1 MHATGSSQWPLK
13 SVPSTAISPM
23 DGTNDV
29 TMAETDGI
37 SDGPPPDN
45 PGYDVGDLVETNM
58 DLIIASADAT
68 TSRADDDQLPRA
80 CTTRTRTQDEA

>member
-1 MHATGSSQWPLK
+1 
-13 SVPSTAISPM
+13 M